1 MKMVSMSKVLIAWPI
16 ALRLQRAGAFTVQR
30 SSLHSSSFLQIR
42 KTLHHVERCGHF
54 TDFSNLQWRKNLR
67 YFHQSTS
74 LSTGNSNDH
83 ELRMENIYMEW
94 SIEDDEYLS
103 KNMKNKSLP
112 KLAATLGRGL
122 RGVESRMAKLND
134 VNSQAYQRS
143 FVKEGSVEKEG
154 EASSQKLMPA
164 NEVMG
169 RIKWDYSLDPN
180 DFTVEYFDRVEET
193 IFSTPFAAKNDSVK
207 GKEEMFVFAIPEHR
221 IMVIKYKERTVW
233 DKQKRIDRV
242 FGSMNG
248 NGETIDMVQATY
260 DEWVQ
265 KQSDIDEYN
274 KAREREMAFQLK
286 MILGEHLFAAL
297 KDISSTLQNEA
308 KIRMIEP
315 QDIDDYVQDAVQ
327 LFRKAR
333 AVATEDL
340 PGMPQNDVEALD
352 LFSNL
357 VALLPDDELRERILN
372 QIFKQVISL
381 DPSKRPGS
389 QSGNNNQQLPDLNED
404 DLIETFVRGS
414 GAGGQKVNKTSN
426 KVLLI
431 HEPSQIR
438 VECQDTRSLQQNRK
452 IARKRMQLKLDEYL
466 NGSQSKTQKKIVKKV
481 DKKQKQKARN
491 KSRLRKK
498 MEAQESDESD
508 NENSEDE

>member
-1 MKMVSMSKVLIAWPI
+1 
-16 ALRLQRAGAFTVQR
+16 
-30 SSLHSSSFLQIR
+30 
-42 KTLHHVERCGHF
+42 
-54 TDFSNLQWRKNLR
+54 
-67 YFHQSTS
+67 
-74 LSTGNSNDH
+74 
-83 ELRMENIYMEW
+83 MEW

-103 KNMKNKSLP
+103 KNMKNESLP
-112 KLAATLGRGL
+112 KLAAKLGRGL
-122 RGVESRMAKLND
+122 RGVESRILKLND

-143 FVKEGSVEKEG
+143 FVRQEDVEKEG
-154 EASSQKLMPA
+154 GAPSQKLMPA
-164 NEVMG
+164 NEVMK

-180 DFTVEYFDRVEET
+180 DFIVEYFDRVEET
-193 IFSTPFAAKNDSVK
+193 IQSSPFGAKNESVK

-221 IMVIKYKERTVW
+221 IMVIKYKERIVW
-233 DKQKRIDRV
+233 DKQKRVDRV

-265 KQSDIDEYN
+265 KQSEIDEYN

-286 MILGEHLFAAL
+286 AILGEHLFAAL
-297 KDISSTLQNEA
+297 KDISSTLQNKA
-308 KIRMIEP
+308 KTGMMEP
-315 QDIDDYVQDAVQ
+315 QDIGDYVQDAVL

-340 PGMPQNDVEALD
+340 PGMPQNDAEALD

-357 VALLPDDELRERILN
+357 VALLPDDELRELILN

-389 QSGNNNQQLPDLNED
+389 RSGNDNQQLPDLNED

-438 VECQDTRSLQQNRK
+438 LECQDTRSLQQNRK
-452 IARKRMQLKLDEYL
+452 IARKRMQLKLDEYW
-466 NGSQSKTQKKIVKKV
+466 NGSQSKTQKKITKKV

-498 MEAQESDESD
+498 MEAQESDND
-508 NENSEDE
+508 NEIGG

>member
-1 MKMVSMSKVLIAWPI
+1 MVSMSKLLISWPI
-16 ALRLQRAGAFTVQR
+16 ALRLQRAGAFTIHR
-30 SSLHSSSFLQIR
+30 SSLHSSSCLQIR

-54 TDFSNLQWRKNLR
+54 TDFSNLQFRNNIR
-67 YFHQSTS
+67 SFHQSTS
-74 LSTGNSNDH
+74 LLNGNSNDH

-112 KLAATLGRGL
+112 KLASTLGRGL

-193 IFSTPFAAKNDSVK
+193 IFSTPFVAKNDSVK

-221 IMVIKYKERTVW
+221 IMVIKYKERVVW
-233 DKQKRIDRV
+233 DKEKRVDRV

-248 NGETIDMVQATY
+248 NGETIDKVQATY
-260 DEWVQ
+260 NEWVQ

-286 MILGEHLFAAL
+286 TILGEHLFAAL

-308 KIRMIEP
+308 KIRMMEP

-333 AVATEDL
+333 AIAMEDL
-340 PGMPQNDVEALD
+340 PGMPQNDIEALD

-389 QSGNNNQQLPDLNED
+389 QSGNNKQQLPDLDEN
-404 DLIETFVRGS
+404 DLIETFVRAS
-414 GAGGQKVNKTSN
+414 GAGGQKVNKTSS

-466 NGSQSKTQKKIVKKV
+466 NGSQSKTQVRVMKKV

-498 MEAQESDESD
+498 MAAQDSDESD
-508 NENSEDE
+508 NENSEVE